1 MSTRTGRKQRDT
13 KETQLSVEVDLDGT
27 GKFGGSVGIPFF
39 EHMLDLLA
47 KHARM
52 DLKISGQGDLQ
63 IDAHHTVEDLGIV
76 LGRALNQALGDKKGI
91 TRFASAYIPMEET
104 LARCVLDVCGRPY
117 LSYRA
122 EIANERIGNFETEL
136 TEDFFRAVAMHG
148 GLTLHLEVLYGKN
161 SHHIIEA
168 LFKAFARALRLAV
181 AIGERSGDIP
191 STKGVL

>member
-1 MSTRTGRKQRDT
+1 MGTRTARKQRET
-13 KETQLSVEVDLDGT
+13 KETQLHVELHVDGT

-47 KHARM
+47 KHSRM
-52 DLKISGQGDLQ
+52 DLKIGGQGDLQ

-76 LGRALNQALGDKKGI
+76 YGQALNQALGDKKGI
-91 TRFASAYIPMEET
+91 SRFAFAYIPMEET
-104 LARCVLDVCGRPY
+104 LVRCVLDVCGRPY
-117 LSYRA
+117 LSYKA

-136 TEDFFRAVAMHG
+136 TEDFFRAAAMHA

-168 LFKAFARALRLAV
+168 LFKAFARALREAV
-181 AIGERSGDIP
+181 AIGEGSGDIP